1 MASDENRKKIV
12 ETAVELFSNSGIR
25 GVTMDDIAAAMH
37 ISKRTLYETFA
48 NKEELLAECLM
59 FVHDAIRQRH
69 KQVYEKVD
77 EPFLVTLFILRVNA
91 ISNNNYRRLIE
102 EAKRYYPEIHDRFFK
117 LYTNS
122 FRDILMKSM
131 QYAADKNYLRPHVDI
146 NTTVDFLCEMLQR
159 HRLPQSSSPE
169 EYYRKLNEIGFTF
182 LRGLMSSDTIHRYE
196 KREDEFHKIMNS

>member
-1 MASDENRKKIV
+1 M
-12 ETAVELFSNSGIR
+12 FSNSGIR

-59 FVHDAIRQRH
+59 FVHDAIGQRH
-69 KQVYEKVD
+69 KQVYEKID
-77 EPFLVTLFILRVNA
+77 EPFLVALFMLRVNA
-91 ISNNNYRRLIE
+91 MSNHNYRRLIE

-122 FRDILMKSM
+122 FREILMKSM
-131 QYAADKNYLRPHVDI
+131 LCADEKNYLRPHVDI
-146 NTTVDFLCEMLQR
+146 DTTVDFLCEMLQR
-159 HRLPQSSSPE
+159 HRLSQSSSPE

-182 LRGLMSSDTIHRYE
+182 LRGLMSSDTILRYE